1 MFLTAI
7 SAKEYRL
14 TYPFLA
20 LRTVPTQKNESS
32 FGKIQKNSVSTKLY
46 NIFSLHL
53 STPKYQLRFRHFFL
67 YFLEL

>member
-7 SAKEYRL
+7 SVKEYRL

-20 LRTVPTQKNESS
+20 LKTVPTQKNESS
-32 FGKIQKNSVSTKLY
+32 FGKLQKISTTGNLY
-46 NIFSLHL
+46 NIFLLHL
-53 STPKYQLRFRHFFL
+53 STPKYQLSSRHFFL